1 MHNKTPFS
9 SGNDLKE
16 VMANVEYDF
25 ITLVEWF
32 CANYFTLNAA
42 NCHSLA
48 SGCENEAMFA

>member
-1 MHNKTPFS
+1 MNNKTPFS

-16 VMANVEYDF
+16 VMTNVEYDC

-32 CANYFTLNAA
+32 RANYFTLNAD
-42 NCHSLA
+42 NCHFLA